1 MDILEEL
8 RELGADIDEGLE
20 RFMKNEELY
29 KRMLAKLPSNIEKL
43 EILPFIEAGDNQTA
57 LSNAHTLKGVTGNL
71 SLAPLFKAYTDI
83 VALFRADKPEEAK
96 ALMLEIIPVQ
106 DKIVACINAN
116 NS

>member
-8 RELGADIDEGLE
+8 RELGVDIDEALE
-20 RFMKNEELY
+20 RFMKNEGLY
-29 KRMLAKLPSNIEKL
+29 KRMLAKLPSNIDNLK
-43 EILPFIEAGDNQTA
+43 ILPFIEAGDNQTA

-71 SLAPLFKAYTDI
+71 SLTPLYKAYTEI
-83 VALFRADKPEEAK
+83 VALFRAGKPQEAK
-96 ALMLEIIPVQ
+96 ALLLETIPVQ

>member
-1 MDILEEL
+1 MDILEEPK
-8 RELGADIDEGLE
+8 ELGVDIEDGLN
-20 RFMKNEELY
+20 RFMKNEGLY

-71 SLAPLFKAYTDI
+71 SLTPLFKAYTDI

-96 ALMLEIIPVQ
+96 ALLLETIPVQ

>member
-1 MDILEEL
+1 MDFLEEL
-8 RELGADIDEGLE
+8 KGLGVDVDEALG
-20 RFMKNEELY
+20 RFMKNEGLY
-29 KRMLAKLPSNIEKL
+29 KRMLAKLPSNIESL

-71 SLAPLFKAYTDI
+71 SLTPLYKAYSDI
-83 VALFRADKPEEAK
+83 VAMFRADKPEEAK
-96 ALMLEIIPVQ
+96 ALLLEILPVQ

>member
-8 RELGADIDEGLE
+8 KELGADVDEGLG
-20 RFMKNEELY
+20 RFMKNEGLY

-43 EILPFIEAGDNQTA
+43 EVLSFIEAGDAQTA

-71 SLAPLFKAYTDI
+71 SLTPLYKAYTDI

-96 ALMLEIIPVQ
+96 ARLLEVLPIQ
-106 DKIVACINAN
+106 EKIVACINAG
-116 NS
+116 SC

>member
-8 RELGADIDEGLE
+8 KELGVDVDEGLD
-20 RFMKNEELY
+20 RFMKNEGLY
-29 KRMLAKLPSNIEKL
+29 KRMLAKVPSNIKKL

-57 LSNAHTLKGVTGNL
+57 LANAHTLKGITGNL
-71 SLAPLFKAYTDI
+71 SLTPLFKAYTDI

-96 ALMLEIIPVQ
+96 ALLLEIIPVQ